1 MDAVL
6 QSGLFRERRW
16 TAWWEGAM
24 YKSGRRSRKAA
35 RTVVFVVI
43 SVFVALASTAVV
55 ALVIVMSSDA
65 DACEP
70 VHASSHL
77 TQFSA
82 MEALRAQKQTAG
94 RGECRGSGS

>member
-65 DACEP
+65 DAHEP
-70 VHASSHL
+70 VHASSYL
-77 TQFSA
+77 TQFSSVLGWA
-82 MEALRAQKQTAG
+82 SPVATTGHHVKR
-94 RGECRGSGS
+94 